1 MGKKEKCAE
10 GFLIEGFPK
19 SKGSNVWQLSIE
31 GEFLKLN
38 ETSGIVKRKSLK
50 VYKIDLS
57 KVITI
62 DTITKENIYEKKKSV
77 IGRGLTGAALFGPA
91 GAVLGGMSGI
101 GTKEQKVCVSIF
113 SISFY
118 GKSEEDIKTILF
130 DKMANWDMFDAIEQE
145 FKEKHKEELE
155 INESGEILL

>member
-1 MGKKEKCAE
+1 MGKKKKYAE
-10 GFLIEGFPK
+10 GFLIEGLTE
-19 SKGSNVWQLSIE
+19 SNGSNVWQLSIE
-31 GEFLKLN
+31 DGFLKLN

-62 DTITKENIYEKKKSV
+62 DTINKENIYEKKKSV
-77 IGRGLTGAALFGPA
+77 IGRGLTGAVLFGPA

-101 GTKEQKVCVSIF
+101 GTKEQKVNVSIF

-118 GKSEEDIKTILF
+118 GNNESDIKTILF
-130 DKMANWDMFDAIEQE
+130 DKVANWDMFDAIEQE
-145 FKEKHKEELE
+145 FKEKHREELKTSE
-155 INESGEILL
+155 NGEILL